1 MVSVTNK
8 TPSAKRAGAK
18 ASWGFQAHAAAAAL
32 SGFGPRA
39 ALHGVFA
46 AVLMCTAAAEA
57 IRLGVVERPLT
68 LMTAYQDMDPVV
80 AKVGREVLRVSDAVA
95 HAQFIGDD
103 VENAEVPQLIASG
116 TVDDAADHLA
126 LAQLAREQGLDG
138 ALEIR
143 AAVALAE
150 RQILAEAYLDR
161 IASAAVTEESIR
173 ARYEAEQAALE
184 QDSILRLSKIV
195 VATEEEAEAIL
206 DRLPRSSFSSLAS
219 AKSLDSE
226 TAKNGGLIGNV
237 KAAELPEAVAAAVA
251 ELPIGGATAPIATE
265 EGFTIVKLESRRAE
279 RLATFDERRDAIAR
293 TLREEAITSALS
305 AARAKAP
312 ARIRAAEAIM
322 AEEAQITGG
331 TLATVRGL

>member
-1 MVSVTNK
+1 MEHK
-8 TPSAKRAGAK
+8 TPSTKRVGAK
-18 ASWGFQAHAAAAAL
+18 ASWGFQAKAAAAAL

-46 AVLMCTAAAEA
+46 AVLVCTAAAEA
-57 IRLGVVERPLT
+57 IRLGVVERPMT
-68 LMTAYQDMDPVV
+68 LMTAYTDVDPVV

-103 VENAEVPQLIASG
+103 VENAAVPQLIASG

-150 RQILAEAYLDR
+150 RQILAEAFLDR
-161 IASAAVTEESIR
+161 VVSAAVTEDAIR
-173 ARYEAEQAALE
+173 ARYEAEKAALE

-195 VATEEEAEAIL
+195 VATEEEALAIA
-206 DRLPRSSFSSLAS
+206 DRLPRSTFSSLAAS
-219 AKSLDSE
+219 KSLDE
-226 TAKNGGLIGNV
+226 ATAEKGGLMGDV
-237 KAAELPEAVAAAVA
+237 RLSELPEELAAAVA
-251 ELPIGGATAPIATE
+251 ELPIGGHTAPIATDD
-265 EGFTIVKLESRRAE
+265 GYTILKLESRRAQ
-279 RLATFDERRDAIAR
+279 RLAPFSERHDAIAA
-293 TLREEAITSALS
+293 TLRDEAIASAIA
-305 AARAKAP
+305 AAREKAP

-322 AEEAQITGG
+322 ADEAQVSGG
-331 TLATVRGL
+331 TLATVRRL